1 MQRPRRVVQAP
12 VRFGYDDDIHED
24 MAQDSVRFDYDEE
37 GDGDC
42 GTSGREHGSGAHC
55 EGHRD
60 RGALP
65 RVDDRDPDPSAKGFE
80 ARLAPHRARWTA
92 RVVVLEWSLAGKIS
106 FNLVHS
112 RTVGIAILCAV
123 AWSGLFGI

>member
-1 MQRPRRVVQAP
+1 MPDEDPRADPPHGRGHP
-12 VRFGYDDDIHED
+12 DRE
-24 MAQDSVRFDYDEE
+24 AQGCEENYEDEE

-65 RVDDRDPDPSAKGFE
+65 RVDDRDPDPSAKEFE

-112 RTVGIAILCAV
+112 RTVGIAIPCAV